1 MIPVLV
7 FLENWGN
14 SGKLG
19 PIVQNNG
26 HHYTESHTHFTSN
39 EALLKYKYNL
49 RVDLHLFKC
58 IWGIRENQEIC
69 DQIPKLMGVSVVML
83 KYTFHIK

>member
-7 FLENWGN
+7 FLENWGK
-14 SGKLG
+14 SGIG

-26 HHYTESHTHFTSN
+26 HQYTESHTHFTSN

-58 IWGIRENQEIC
+58 IWGIGENQEIC
-69 DQIPKLMGVSVVML
+69 DEIPKFMGVSFIVL

>member
-7 FLENWGN
+7 FLENWGK

-26 HHYTESHTHFTSN
+26 HQYTESHTHFTSN

-58 IWGIRENQEIC
+58 IWGIGENQEIC
-69 DQIPKLMGVSVVML
+69 DQIPKFMGVSFIVL